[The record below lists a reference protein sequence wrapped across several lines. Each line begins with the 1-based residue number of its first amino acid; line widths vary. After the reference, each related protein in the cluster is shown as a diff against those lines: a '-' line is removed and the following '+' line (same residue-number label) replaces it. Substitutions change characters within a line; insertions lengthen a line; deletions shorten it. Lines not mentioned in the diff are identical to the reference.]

1 MSHRGFYTYALL
13 DSRKKGIFA
22 YEVPNL
28 GIVRMDHE
36 PFYVGKGKGSRDA
49 SHLVEAKRAVRSD
62 ANLHKLNRIKAIDR
76 DGHRV
81 IVLRI
86 SESLSEDAAF
96 IDEENIISEIGR
108 IDLGTG
114 PLTNWSGGG
123 EGVRN
128 VSDATRRKH
137 SIAQTNVRAE
147 HTEEQRIKLAEKISK
162 AVLSRWDGLSQE
174 EKEAHAERTVAQWKT
189 LSPIDRETAMAACR
203 SGYKNWIASLS
214 DDERKKILG
223 SKSKDWWDSLTKE
236 QREEQNRRAASAL
249 KMALASRSD
258 EEWESAKRNMSRAQ
272 RERLENMSESA
283 RAEESARK
291 AKDQI
296 NFLAGLSE
304 DERRAHFAKARE
316 GQLKSALQCPHC
328 PVRHVNK
335 PMMQR
340 CHFDNCKKKPN

>member
-13 DSRKKGIFA
+13 DPRKKGIFA

-76 DGHRV
+76 EGQQV

-86 SESLSEDAAF
+86 SESLSEDSAF
-96 IDEENIISEIGR
+96 VDEENIISAIGR
-108 IDLGTG
+108 VDIGTG

-128 VSDATRRKH
+128 VSAATRHKH
-137 SIAQTNVRAE
+137 SVAQKNVRAE
-147 HTEEQRIKLAEKISK
+147 YTEEQRIELSEKIRK

-174 EKEAHAERTVAQWKT
+174 EKEAHAKRTIAQWEK
-189 LSPIDRETAMAACR
+189 LSPVERKTAMASCR
-203 SGYKNWIASLS
+203 SGYKTWVDSLS
-214 DDERKKILG
+214 GDERKKILG
-223 SKSKDWWDSLTKE
+223 SKAKAWWDSMTDE

-249 KMALASRSD
+249 KIALSSRSAG
-258 EEWESAKRNMSRAQ
+258 EWESAKRNMSKAQ
-272 RERLENMSESA
+272 RERLENMSDSA
-283 RAEESARK
+283 RAEERARK
-291 AKDQI
+291 AKDQV

-304 DERRAHFAKARE
+304 DARKAHFAKARE
-316 GQLKSALQCPHC
+316 GQLKSALQCPYC
-328 PVRHVNK
+328 PVKHVNK